1 MDALV
6 EQAFVTP
13 LRIIAH
19 PKGDILHAL
28 KASEG
33 SYQGFGEAYFSTIH
47 AGDTKGWKK
56 HLRMHMNL
64 VVPVGSI
71 AFYVH
76 HEASGQTRTFILNHD
91 NYQRLSVPPGN
102 WLAFKGLSEGQNI
115 LLNLA
120 NLEHDPLEAINVDL
134 SAFPLGGAA

>member
-1 MDALV
+1 MDTV
-6 EQAFVTP
+6 ENAAYVTP
-13 LRIIAH
+13 LRIITH

-33 SYQGFGEAYFSTIH
+33 SYQGFGEAYFSTIDT
-47 AGDTKGWKK
+47 GETKGWKK

-71 AFYVH
+71 AFHVYN
-76 HEASGQTRTFILNHD
+76 EAQGQSRVFTLNHH
-91 NYQRLSVPPGN
+91 NYQRLTVPPGN
-102 WLAFKGLSEGQNI
+102 WVAFKGLSEGLNV

-134 SAFPLGGAA
+134 SSFPLGSAP

>member
-1 MDALV
+1 MDSVADA
-6 EQAFVTP
+6 AFVTP

-19 PKGDILHAL
+19 PKGDILHAF

-33 SYQGFGEAYFSTIH
+33 SFQGFGEAYFSTIH

-71 AFYVH
+71 AFHVH
-76 HEASGQTRTFILNHD
+76 NEALGQTQAFTLNHD
-91 NYQRLSVPPGN
+91 NYQRLTVPPGN
-102 WLAFKGLSEGQNI
+102 WVAFQGLGDGLNM
-115 LLNLA
+115 LLNIA

-134 SAFPLGGAA
+134 SAFPLGSAP